1 MNASTNDDARAPIL
15 LVDDIPE
22 NLYAMA
28 ELLSLPSYDL
38 VQVGSGAAALE
49 QVRQREF
56 AVVLLDVQMPGMDG
70 FETAREMKRLA
81 AEQRREVPVIFV
93 TAIET
98 DRPHISRAY
107 LEGAVDFLQKPID
120 PDEIRS
126 KVSVFVEFFRAKER
140 LRQGLQAAVRSRED
154 QMTILSHDLRNPLTT
169 VLLSAKQLERQA
181 DATSSGARVQRAAR
195 AIIRAVDRMTRLVS
209 DLLDLAKIEAGGTL
223 PVDVA
228 PHDVAELVAQ
238 AAELQEALATSQRIS
253 LSADVNGPTY
263 AMCDADRVQQVLAN
277 LIGNAIKFT
286 PPGGTIDVRARTS
299 DGEVVVSVKDT
310 GAGIPSDQVPH
321 LFEPYWQ
328 ADAERKRG
336 AGLGLSIA
344 KAIVVAHG
352 GRIWVESAPGAGSAF
367 NFTLPSSSG
376 PMAS

>member
-1 MNASTNDDARAPIL
+1 MNAPTNDDARAPIL

-22 NLYAMA
+22 NLFAMA

-70 FETAREMKRLA
+70 FQTAAEMKRIA
-81 AEQRREVPVIFV
+81 ADQRHEVPVIFV

-98 DRPHISRAY
+98 DRSHISRAY

-126 KVSVFVEFFRAKER
+126 KVSVFVQFYRAKER
-140 LRQGLQAAVRSRED
+140 LRRSLQAAVRARED

-209 DLLDLAKIEAGGTL
+209 DLLDLAKVEAGATIA
-223 PVDVA
+223 VDVA
-228 PHDVAELVAQ
+228 PRDLADLIEQ
-238 AAELQEALATSQRIS
+238 ATDLQEALAASQRIQ
-253 LSADVNGPTY
+253 LIAEVTRPTY
-263 AMCDADRVQQVLAN
+263 AMCDAERVQQILAN

-286 PPGGTIDVRARTS
+286 PSGGAIYVRARTS
-299 DGEVVVSVKDT
+299 DGEVTVSVSDT
-310 GAGIPSDQVPH
+310 GTGIPSEQIPH

-328 ADAERKRG
+328 ADEQRKRG

-352 GRIWVESAPGAGSAF
+352 GRIWVESAPGAGSSF
-367 NFTLPSSSG
+367 KFTLPGSVG
-376 PMAS
+376 PAVA